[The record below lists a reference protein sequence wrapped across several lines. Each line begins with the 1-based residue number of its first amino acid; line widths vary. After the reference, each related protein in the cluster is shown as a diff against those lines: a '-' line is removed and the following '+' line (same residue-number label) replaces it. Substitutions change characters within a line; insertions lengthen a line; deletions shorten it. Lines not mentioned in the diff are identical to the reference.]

1 MSRALAVGGESARIK
16 MRLGVLAKQGM
27 SREYRCVV
35 DIYITDYNTRQDGHL
50 QISETRSKRLLRRR
64 VVFRRNALLNPQQR
78 HDHYEIV
85 VTGDV
90 RNRRY
95 VSPDNHCTVRI
106 EPPEDGDEPVVTVEP
121 GRYEN
126 GDIIPYMLNDTET
139 RVARTITEDD
149 TVRFFRYS
157 TLPGGRR
164 ETVPIMD
171 FRVQIEKDY
180 GPWL

>member
-1 MSRALAVGGESARIK
+1 MSRR
-16 MRLGVLAKQGM
+16 
-27 SREYRCVV
+27 YRYVV
-35 DIYITDYNTRQDGHL
+35 YINITDYITRRDGVL
-50 QISETRSKRLLRRR
+50 EIGETRSKRILRNK
-64 VVFRRNALLNPQQR
+64 VVFRRNALLNPQQK

-90 RNRRY
+90 WNRRY
-95 VSPDNHCTVRI
+95 VSPDNHCTMRI
-106 EPPEDGDEPVVTVEP
+106 VPHEDGDEPVVTVEP

-126 GDIIPYMLNDTET
+126 GDIIPYMLNGEET

-157 TLPGGRR
+157 TLPGGQR

-171 FRVQIEKDY
+171 FCVEFEKDFS
-180 GPWL
+180 PWLNPPPHQARAAPPRRRAGAP